1 MLLLGLAECTF
12 DGLQPVASNM
22 AIPDY
27 QTLMLP
33 VLESAAQGEISVKE
47 CTARLADRLRLSDEE
62 RSELLPSGRQ
72 AVFANRVHWAKTYL
86 VQAGLLE
93 ITRRAHFT
101 LTPRGS
107 EVMAR
112 HPAKVDNEL
121 LMQFAEFREF
131 RERSRSRPGNGSERI
146 SEVLPLGELV
156 PATTPEDRIET
167 AYTEI
172 TNELRAALLDG
183 VTKGTP
189 QFFEKVV
196 VDLLTSMGYGG
207 SRANAGRRVG
217 KTADGGIDGIIN
229 EDPLGLDVV
238 YLQAKRYAPGNTV
251 GVDKVREFAG
261 SLVERGATKGVF
273 VTTSQFAPAA
283 KTFAERIP
291 QRLILIDGDELT
303 RLMVQYSVGVRTE
316 RTIELR
322 KLDLGYFD
330 EEAMGAA

>member
-1 MLLLGLAECTF
+1 
-12 DGLQPVASNM
+12 M

-33 VLESAAQGEISVKE
+33 VLDFAAYGETTVRNCIG
-47 CTARLADRLRLSDEE
+47 ALADKTGLSDEE
-62 RSELLPSGRQ
+62 RGELLPSGRQ

-93 ITRRAHFT
+93 ITRRAHFR

-107 EVMAR
+107 EVLAK
-112 HPAKVDNEL
+112 HPDKIDNEF

-131 RERSRSRPGNGSERI
+131 RTRSRSRQGESSEPI
-146 SEVLPLGELV
+146 AEILPLRELA
-156 PATTPEDRIET
+156 PASTPEDRIEA

-183 VTKGTP
+183 VMRGTS

-207 SRANAGRRVG
+207 SRTNAGRRVG

-238 YLQAKRYAPGNTV
+238 YLQAKRYAAENTI

-273 VTTSQFAPAA
+273 VTTSHFAPAA
-283 KTFAERIP
+283 KAYAERIP

-303 RLMVQYSVGVRTE
+303 RLMVQYGVGVRTE
-316 RTIELR
+316 RTVELR

-330 EEAMGAA
+330 EEEVSVA

>member
-1 MLLLGLAECTF
+1 MT
-12 DGLQPVASNM
+12 
-22 AIPDY
+22 IPDY
-27 QTLMLP
+27 QTLMRP
-33 VLESAAQGEISVKE
+33 VLEFAAQGEKSVRD
-47 CTARLADRLRLSDEE
+47 CIAGLADKLGLNQDE
-62 RSELLPSGRQ
+62 RSELLPSGKQ

-93 ITRRAHFT
+93 VTRRAHFR

-107 EVMAR
+107 DVLAR
-112 HPAKVDNEL
+112 RRDKVDNDF

-131 RERSRSRPGNGSERI
+131 RARSRSRTGDGSERI
-146 SEVLPLGELV
+146 SEVLPLRELV
-156 PATTPEDRIET
+156 PASTPEDRIEA

-172 TNELRAALLDG
+172 TNELRIALLDG
-183 VTKGTP
+183 VMKGAP

-229 EDPLGLDVV
+229 EDPLGLDIV

-273 VTTSQFAPAA
+273 VTTSHFAPAA
-283 KTFAERIP
+283 KAYAERIP

-303 RLMVQYSVGVRTE
+303 RLMVQYGVGVRTE

-330 EEAMGAA
+330 EEEVLVA